1 MKGAILGIDTSN
13 YTTSAAVC
21 DISGNVIA
29 NLKIPLEVKPGER
42 GLRQSDALFAHTKN
56 LPLLFDKVRD
66 IAAAEGIEFLAAGV
80 SARPRAVEGSYMPC
94 FLAGQSAA
102 AAFAAGAGV
111 PLFEFSHQC
120 GHISAALYSSGTYG
134 KIASQDFA
142 AFHVSGGTTEALIAR
157 ASGDGFQTEIVGK
170 TLDISA
176 GQAVDRIGV
185 MLGLDF
191 PCGAALEKLA
201 EKFEGSL
208 APYRKGISVS
218 GADCNFSGLE
228 NLAATLYAKTGDKSL
243 TSAFVFDYIGRT
255 LAAMCRAIEERKGSI
270 PFLFAGGVMS
280 NKIIR
285 NYLTDFESYFCAP
298 EYAADNAAGIALLA
312 QRKYN
317 SNH

>member
-1 MKGAILGIDTSN
+1 M
-13 YTTSAAVC
+13 
-21 DISGNVIA
+21 
-29 NLKIPLEVKPGER
+29 PGR
-42 GLRQSDALFAHTKN
+42 ALRRLC
-56 LPLLFDKVRD
+56 
-66 IAAAEGIEFLAAGV
+66 G
-80 SARPRAVEGSYMPC
+80 
-94 FLAGQSAA
+94 
-102 AAFAAGAGV
+102 GAGV
-111 PLFEFSHQC
+111 PLEFRT
-120 GHISAALYSSGTYG
+120 SARYLGGAIRRTYKNSVAG
-134 KIASQDFA
+134 FA
-142 AFHVSGGTTEALIAR
+142 AFRFRGTTEDLSR

-170 TLDISA
+170 TLTSA
-176 GQAVDRIGV
+176 WAGSGQNRCHAR
-185 MLGLDF
+185 LDF